1 MGPSPG
7 TVELRECPLTSL
19 VPTLLVTPLLTL
31 VRLGLILA
39 ARAAR
44 TARPSSASALSTEP
58 ASVVINANILPG
70 FFSTLRHTQSAVC
83 LAIILIKSGVRRSV
97 SIFITVSSIH
107 YFTHDA
113 RIKLHVAALQ

>member
-19 VPTLLVTPLLTL
+19 VPTLLVTTLVLTL

-39 ARAAR
+39 TRAAR

-58 ASVVINANILPG
+58 ASVVINDNILPG

-83 LAIILIKSGVRRSV
+83 LAIILIKSGGV
-97 SIFITVSSIH
+97 
-107 YFTHDA
+107 Y
-113 RIKLHVAALQ
+113 LYL

>member
-1 MGPSPG
+1 M
-7 TVELRECPLTSL
+7 
-19 VPTLLVTPLLTL
+19 PTLLVTTLVVTL

-58 ASVVINANILPG
+58 ASVVINDNILPG

-83 LAIILIKSGVRRSV
+83 FIAIILIKTGGV
-97 SIFITVSSIH
+97 
-107 YFTHDA
+107 Y
-113 RIKLHVAALQ
+113 LYL